1 MSEPPAQNHLKDTH
15 SPYLLQHAENPVEW
29 YPWCEE
35 AFSQAKKEN
44 KPVFL
49 SIGYSSCHWC
59 HVMAHE
65 SFEDA
70 TVAEILNRAFISIK
84 VDREERPDIDA
95 TYMAYSQALTG
106 TGGWPLTIVMTPEKE
121 PFFAATYIPKTN
133 QFGRKGL
140 IDILEEIESLWQ
152 NNHTGVRDSAGKL
165 RAALEHQTAQ
175 APAGAFDE
183 NMVHDA
189 FNELTATFDK
199 EYGGFGTAPK
209 FPSSHTIIFL
219 LKYGKCTGNT
229 DARRMAERTLDAMI
243 TGGICDHIGGG
254 FHRYSVT
261 RDWRIPHF
269 EKMLYDQALMLWAYT
284 EGWCATGNTVYKRVA
299 EDIATY
305 LLTRMQAKDGGFF
318 SAEDADSDAIEGGAY
333 LWTADELQ
341 TAAGT
346 YAQDV
351 LATFAIKTGE
361 YSTQELPA
369 ATPGK
374 QTLAFPSRDAAYRWY
389 TSDTRMAVRTALREQ
404 RNIRPQPFRDEKI
417 LTDWNGL
424 TIGALAYAGRTLG
437 HPEYIRA
444 AEKAASKIPYSTSAG
459 HTGELLHSRF
469 EHSATVVGGLDDYAF
484 VLWGYLMLYE
494 ATFDA
499 EWLLRA
505 DGLTTVLNTKFRT
518 PEGAYYLTAENAEI
532 PLSRQQTAY
541 DGALPS
547 GNSMAALSLVLLAR
561 ITAERDH
568 EDGALDILNA
578 FAPEVGQA
586 PSAYCHLLSA
596 YLQIRW
602 GEECV
607 IVRGEEKREEIEPMV
622 KALEHGYH
630 PFRTITVADGGTAI
644 TRAAPFTRSLK
655 QKDRKPTLYICR
667 EGTCAAPLT
676 MDDAIEE
683 YLSSDTPSSRLSAPE
698 H

>member
-1 MSEPPAQNHLKDTH
+1 MSKPPAKNHLKDTH
-15 SPYLLQHAENPVEW
+15 SPYLLSHAENPVDW

-35 AFSQAKKEN
+35 AFTRAKNEN
-44 KPVFL
+44 KPIFL

-65 SFEDA
+65 SFEDT

-95 TYMAYSQALTG
+95 TYMTYSQALTG
-106 TGGWPLTIVMTPEKE
+106 AGGWPLTIVMTPDKE
-121 PFFAATYIPKTN
+121 PFFAATYIPKTK

-140 IDILEEIESLWQ
+140 IDILQEIESLWQ
-152 NNHTGVRDSAGKL
+152 NNDTKVRDSAGKL
-165 RAALEHQTAQ
+165 RAALEQQTAQ
-175 APAGAFDE
+175 VPAGIFDGDT
-183 NMVHDA
+183 VHIA
-189 FNELTATFDK
+189 FNELATSFDE

-209 FPSSHTIIFL
+209 FPSPHTIVFL
-219 LKYGKCTGNT
+219 LKYGKCTVNT
-229 DARRMAERTLDAMI
+229 DAQRMAKRTLDAMI

-284 EGWCATGNTVYKRVA
+284 EGWRATGKSVYKRVA
-299 EDIATY
+299 EDTATY
-305 LLTRMQAKDGGFF
+305 LLTRMQAEDGGFF
-318 SAEDADSDAIEGGAY
+318 SAEDADSDGTEGGFY

-346 YAQDV
+346 C
-351 LATFAIKTGE
+351 ATDLLSTFDIRTGE
-361 YSTQELPA
+361 YCTQELPDA
-369 ATPGK
+369 PPGK

-389 TSDTRMAVRTALREQ
+389 TSDTRMAVRTTLREK
-404 RNIRPQPFRDEKI
+404 RDLRPQPFRDEKI

-424 TIGALAYAGRTLG
+424 TIGALAYAGKILG
-437 HPEYIRA
+437 HPAYIRA
-444 AEKAASKIPYSTSAG
+444 AERAAEKIPYSTRPG

-469 EHSATVVGGLDDYAF
+469 AQSTTGTGGLDDYAS
-484 VLWGYLMLYE
+484 VLWGYLMLYG

-499 EWLLRA
+499 EWLLCAR
-505 DGLTTVLNTKFRT
+505 DLTTVLNTKFRT
-518 PEGAYYLTAENAEI
+518 ADGAYFMTAEDAET

-547 GNSMAALSLVLLAR
+547 GNSMLALSLVLLAR
-561 ITAERDH
+561 NTAERGY
-568 EDGALDILNA
+568 EDNAVGILNA
-578 FAPEVGQA
+578 FAPGIRQA

-596 YLQIRW
+596 FLQIRC

-607 IVRGEEKREEIEPMV
+607 IVTKEENSEEIAPVIQVMEQ
-622 KALEHGYH
+622 GYH
-630 PFRTITVADGGTAI
+630 PFRTVTVADGSPAI
-644 TRAAPFTRSLK
+644 TTAAPFTQSLK
-655 QKDRKPTLYICR
+655 QNDGKPTLYICR
-667 EGTCAAPLT
+667 EGTCSVPLT
-676 MDDAIEE
+676 ANDNIEE
-683 YLSSDTPSSRLSAPE
+683 VLSSDTSSSRLSAPE